1 MNTFYNR
8 VLTDKEKSK
17 LSNQVATGF
26 TAYNFFKL
34 YKKLI
39 DRIQS
44 NACLV
49 SQYINANQ
57 IELSEWSFGG
67 NHSCFHCN
75 NYVNSVTSFSYFQ
88 PFCFE
93 LTIHLILDQYQTLQ
107 KDDNISTRLK
117 QIIYSSADSH
127 RQKGAIFLTYLTLKS
142 KINLIYSMLD
152 EGTSNDN
159 FDPEYIFINTLNY
172 KKFLET
178 TEKYFNDWE
187 FLKIDNEFKEVNFI
201 NIPISLGCFL
211 DFILSKS
218 PCDIY
223 RISHLSLQN
232 NNIIFL
238 DFLNQIKA
246 YNERKQFIVL
256 FMNNFC

>member
-1 MNTFYNR
+1 MNTFYKR

-49 SQYINANQ
+49 SQYINTNQ

-75 NYVNSVTSFSYFQ
+75 NYLNSVTSFSYFH

-93 LTIHLILDQYQTLQ
+93 LTIHLILEQYETLQ
-107 KDDNISTRLK
+107 KDDNISARLK
-117 QIIYSSADSH
+117 QIILSSADSH
-127 RQKGAIFLTYLTLKS
+127 KQKGAIFLTYLT
-142 KINLIYSMLD
+142 
-152 EGTSNDN
+152 
-159 FDPEYIFINTLNY
+159 
-172 KKFLET
+172 
-178 TEKYFNDWE
+178 
-187 FLKIDNEFKEVNFI
+187 
-201 NIPISLGCFL
+201 
-211 DFILSKS
+211 
-218 PCDIY
+218 
-223 RISHLSLQN
+223 
-232 NNIIFL
+232 
-238 DFLNQIKA
+238 
-246 YNERKQFIVL
+246 
-256 FMNNFC
+256 

>member
-1 MNTFYNR
+1 MNSFYKR
-8 VLTDKEKSK
+8 VLTDKETSK
-17 LSNQVATGF
+17 LSNQVAAGF

-49 SQYINANQ
+49 SQYINTNQ

-75 NYVNSVTSFSYFQ
+75 NYFNSVTSFSYFQ

-107 KDDNISTRLK
+107 KDDNISARLK
-117 QIIYSSADSH
+117 QIIYS
-127 RQKGAIFLTYLTLKS
+127 
-142 KINLIYSMLD
+142 
-152 EGTSNDN
+152 
-159 FDPEYIFINTLNY
+159 
-172 KKFLET
+172 LET
-178 TEKYFNDWE
+178 TEKYLSDWE
-187 FLKIDNEFKEVNFI
+187 FLKIDNEYKEVNFI

-223 RISHLSLQN
+223 RISHLSMQN
-232 NNIIFL
+232 RNIIFL
-238 DFLNQIKA
+238 DFLNQINS

-256 FMNNFC
+256 FVNNFC